1 MLYLRGA
8 ALRNHLEKSDA
19 VIGARNARQHNNSV
33 QVAYPGNS
41 DISRARPMRTKVHAN
56 TLTKDIYVTTGVA
69 KYTPH
74 VGHGD
79 AEQYLIE
86 IAYKPSFVDTE
97 RIIEYID

>member
-1 MLYLRGA
+1 
-8 ALRNHLEKSDA
+8 
-19 VIGARNARQHNNSV
+19 
-33 QVAYPGNS
+33 
-41 DISRARPMRTKVHAN
+41 MRTKVHAN